1 MKTVIRMLLLM
12 LLMIVSMLTIAA
24 AQIQINY
31 PINRDVYQTNERI
44 PVAVLRS
51 DTQALAEGTLA
62 LTLTGADGSKA
73 NFSFQVKGA
82 PLQGN
87 AAQVVEHLSINGW
100 LLRPG
105 IYQLEVAIDGTT
117 AQRKLEVFSHVRK
130 STFKIIDWGCPTNG
144 PAVTSLGEDGMGFN
158 LLLASYGGH
167 DQNANIRGGMDYM
180 RNCTMGGAHQM
191 DMRLECDWS
200 DPYVL
205 AGGRARSVRQALKDR
220 TSPNVIGI
228 HFYDEP
234 GLTWLTHPVTK
245 EFTGHGIPAQ
255 ERSFKSA
262 FGIDPPQYY
271 AVKKDD
277 PAAVSAWDNWARWK
291 LAFMDGAWKYAAQ
304 GVSYVRPD
312 FLSATQSVYG
322 WHAFGD
328 GYYFNITRNLSVIS
342 GHGGYDDYAGG
353 FMNTAFYQEMGR
365 MRDMDKPTWYLPTWW
380 DMSPSLFR
388 LEQNL
393 SFITNLQGIC
403 KPPNRADDPAKLA
416 SAEGLLETNKTYAKL
431 GTIFT
436 TMPVTRPPVAVL
448 YSMSQNVQAQVEKMM
463 NFQDFPGQ
471 VERLEVLY
479 FASKMCRIPLLPVV
493 EEDVVDGT
501 LAANHKAIV
510 LTGIQRLDPKVV
522 AALETF
528 AAGGGSVIMGDECT
542 VNIKGAK
549 KLGTSVTTNV
559 YDTASKAFTSQPGEA
574 GRLAGLLTRRPGAY
588 FKEAGPVAKALTA
601 RCAEIGITPIFECD
615 NSMIVGGR
623 QSEGDIEYIFAVNAT
638 VDESRLEKIEDMN
651 AIKAA
656 TASISLTDD
665 GRPVYDAVRGG
676 LCADFVRKGAAL
688 NAALRF
694 GAGEMRAF
702 ARTARPI
709 GGVQVLTPV
718 ITRDMVREKVPIQLN
733 LTATL
738 VDAQKNVL
746 TGSAPMRIRVID
758 PFKVVRYDLYRATAR
773 GICLLTLPLAAND
786 PGGDWTVVVTDMLA
800 NTEGSA
806 HFTYTPA
813 TQCGALAGATRRA
826 MMFGDDWQN
835 IYRFFRNHHTVT
847 IVKGT
852 NNYNEAAANRL
863 VEILRPWGVTC
874 TIVTA
879 KEVSNPEPISDDAKK
894 TWCGPGGFNVPG
906 ATLLLGTPADNPL
919 INSFA
924 RTDIPYSGT
933 LPFQPGVNFPGPG
946 RGYLAWQMDVVRQGE
961 ESITLI
967 AYDDAGMQEAVG
979 TLYEAA
985 AGLDPLTAY
994 TPPNT
999 NTVTP
1004 VTKAMPQIPET
1015 TVAWKAI
1022 LPDRA
1027 GWMTTSEKG
1036 LLVYTLDGSLST
1048 IDAKGKI
1055 VTQKVAS
1062 KEEAASGKPITAN
1075 LAAITV
1081 DKLAPNRVVKMTT
1094 TANNITAVAYWG
1106 GTLQT
1111 FDAAGTVKSQQ
1122 LLPQDI
1128 AGLVWLDK
1136 LLVAGLSDGCI
1147 LALNV
1152 P

>member
-1 MKTVIRMLLLM
+1 M
-12 LLMIVSMLTIAA
+12 
-24 AQIQINY
+24 
-31 PINRDVYQTNERI
+31 
-44 PVAVLRS
+44 
-51 DTQALAEGTLA
+51 
-62 LTLTGADGSKA
+62 
-73 NFSFQVKGA
+73 
-82 PLQGN
+82 
-87 AAQVVEHLSINGW
+87 
-100 LLRPG
+100 
-105 IYQLEVAIDGTT
+105 
-117 AQRKLEVFSHVRK
+117 
-130 STFKIIDWGCPTNG
+130 
-144 PAVTSLGEDGMGFN
+144 
-158 LLLASYGGH
+158 
-167 DQNANIRGGMDYM
+167 
-180 RNCTMGGAHQM
+180 
-191 DMRLECDWS
+191 
-200 DPYVL
+200 
-205 AGGRARSVRQALKDR
+205 RQALKDR

-234 GLTWLTHPVTK
+234 GLTWMTHPVTN

-255 ERSFKSA
+255 ERAFKSA
-262 FGIDPPQYY
+262 FAVDPPQYFE
-271 AVKKDD
+271 VKKDD
-277 PAAVSAWDNWARWK
+277 PASVANWDSWARWK

-328 GYYFNITRNLSVIS
+328 GYYFNITRSLPVIS

-380 DMSPSLFR
+380 DMSPALFR

-416 SAEGLLETNKTYAKL
+416 SAEGLLEANKTYARL

-448 YSMSQNVQAQVEKMM
+448 YAMSQNVQAQVEKMM

-479 FASKMCRIPLLPVV
+479 FASKMSRIPLLPVV

-501 LAANHKAIV
+501 MAANHQAIV
-510 LTGIQRLDPKVV
+510 LTGIQSLDPKVV
-522 AALETF
+522 TALETF
-528 AAGGGSVIMGDECT
+528 AANGGAVIMGDECSII
-542 VNIKGAK
+542 IKGAK
-549 KLGTSVTTNV
+549 KLGVPVTTNV
-559 YDTASKAFTSQPGEA
+559 YDTAGKAFTSTPGEA
-574 GRLAGLLTRRPGAY
+574 GRLAGLLARRPGTY
-588 FKEAGPVAKALTA
+588 FKEAAPVANALTA
-601 RCAEIGITPIFECD
+601 RCAEIGISPIFACD

-623 QSEGDIEYIFAVNAT
+623 QVEGDIEYLFAVNAT

-656 TASISLTDD
+656 TATISFADD

-676 LCADFVRKGAAL
+676 LCSEFTRKDAAL
-688 NAALRF
+688 TASLRF
-694 GAGEMRAF
+694 GAGQMRAF

-709 GGVQVLTPV
+709 GGVQVFTPV
-718 ITRDMVREKVPIQLN
+718 ITRDMAREKMPVQLS
-733 LTATL
+733 LAATL
-738 VDAQKNVL
+738 VDVQKNVL
-746 TGSAPMRIRVID
+746 SGSAPLRIRVID
-758 PFKVVRYDLYRATAR
+758 PFKVVRYDLYRSTAR
-773 GICLLTLPLAAND
+773 GVCALTLPLAAND
-786 PGGDWTVVVTDMLA
+786 PAGVWTVIVTDMLA

-806 HFTYTPA
+806 PFTYSPA

-826 MMFGDDWQN
+826 VLFGDDWQN
-835 IYRFFRNHHTVT
+835 IYRFFRNHHSVT
-847 IVKGT
+847 IVTGS
-852 NNYNEAAANRL
+852 NAYNGAAADRL
-863 VEILRPWGVTC
+863 AEILRPWGISC

-879 KEVSNPEPISDDAKK
+879 KEVNNPELITADAKK
-894 TWCGPGGFNVPG
+894 TWVGPGGFDVPG

-924 RTDIPYSGT
+924 RTDINYTGT
-933 LPFQPGVNFPGPG
+933 LPYQPTPTFPGPG

-967 AYDDAGMQEAVG
+967 AYDETGMQEAVG

-985 AGLDPLTAY
+985 AGLDPLTTFMPA
-994 TPPNT
+994 TA

-1004 VTKAMPQIPET
+1004 PAKAVPQTPEA

-1027 GWMTTSEKG
+1027 GWMTVTGKN
-1036 LLVYTLDGSLST
+1036 LLVYTQDGSLST
-1048 IDAKGKI
+1048 LDAKGKI

-1062 KEEAASGKPITAN
+1062 KEEAASGKPATAN
-1075 LAAITV
+1075 LAAITME
-1081 DKLAPNRVVKMTT
+1081 KLAPNRVVKMTA
-1094 TANNITAVAYWG
+1094 TANNVTAVAYWG
-1106 GTLQT
+1106 GTVQI
-1111 FDAAGTVKSQQ
+1111 FDAAGTLQSHQ
-1122 LLPQDI
+1122 LLQQDI
-1128 AGLVWLDK
+1128 AGLAWLDT
-1136 LLVAGLSDGCI
+1136 LLAVGLSDGRVLGLTI
-1147 LALNV
+1147 